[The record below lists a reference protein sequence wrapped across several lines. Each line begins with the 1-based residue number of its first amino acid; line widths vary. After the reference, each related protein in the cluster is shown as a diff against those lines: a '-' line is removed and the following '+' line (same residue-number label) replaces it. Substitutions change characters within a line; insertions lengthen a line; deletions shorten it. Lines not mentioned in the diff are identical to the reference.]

1 MSIIKPKDK
10 RFVLNEGIIMP
21 SDLNYTPSNRLLK
34 ILKASDFTCS
44 CCGLKSRRHTDYP
57 SGFIEVL
64 EVNEGDNKTYCTICI
79 QSISLDREV
88 NGMKEHGHIILCPQ
102 LTQGQVSHFARMH
115 FLSQI
120 NDNMVSDKSAEIY
133 ELMASELTKNIGT
146 IIPGYESGSIEE
158 YIDIYNYLPPAFKSG
173 KTSVVDNL
181 RYLPKQMAYDKQT
194 RFWKAASYRGLEV
207 E

>member
-1 MSIIKPKDK
+1 MFFTKPTDK
-10 RFVLNEGIIMP
+10 RFVLNEGVTMP
-21 SDLNYTPSNRLLK
+21 SDLNYSPSDRLLK

-44 CCGLKSRRHTDYP
+44 CCGLKSRRHADYP

-64 EVNEGDNKTYCTICI
+64 ETKAGDNKPYCTICA

-88 NGMKEHGHIILCPQ
+88 NGMKEHGYIILCPE
-102 LTQGQVSHFARMH
+102 LSQGQVSHFARMH

-120 NDNMVSDKSAEIY
+120 NDNKISEKSSEIY
-133 ELMASELTKNIGT
+133 EMMTTELTKNVGS

-158 YIDIYNYLPPAFKSG
+158 YIDIYNYLPPAYKSG
-173 KTSVVDNL
+173 KECVIENL
-181 RYLPKQMAYDKQT
+181 RYLPKQMAYDKQA